1 MAAHIET
8 GTMLAPS
15 NYQSQVLKHLGLVA
29 GMVDELGLV
38 ERIDQLLPK
47 DEERR
52 TLSHGQVVKAM
63 IINGLGFNQRALY
76 LSSRFFQDKPVARLI
91 GDGIEADHINDDVQG
106 RALDVIYGYGLESFY
121 AQLSVQAA
129 VRLGLTCRTGHLDS
143 TSFHVDGEYNSQLP
157 ADETGGLITI
167 TKGYSRDHRPDLNQ
181 VVLQLICENQAGI
194 PLLMKPLSG
203 NSADK
208 TGFRETIKTHIGQ
221 LQQDVGLRY
230 LVADSALYCHES
242 LQEMRDILWISRV
255 PETLTLAKDMI
266 QQVAPMLMVN
276 PNEQTMTSLCTSYGE
291 IRQRWLIV
299 YSPEAYQ
306 RSRQTLNK
314 QFRQQSQTELKA
326 FESLCKQA
334 FACETDAR
342 HALDKLQKKLK
353 ITELPDITLVEECR
367 HSKPGRPGKEV
378 QPDRHIIRIT
388 GTLATQLLPY
398 QQKLVRKSCFI
409 VATNQLDQDQ
419 LSDAEL
425 LQTYQ
430 DQQKVE
436 RGFRFL
442 KDPQFMASTLFLK
455 SVKRVMALTV
465 IMTLCLLVY
474 AALEYR
480 IRKALREAK
489 ETFPNQLGQP
499 VTNPTARWVF
509 QFFAGIHIL
518 TVDQMQVLVLNMNDL
533 QWKLLRL
540 LGKPYE
546 QLYS

>member
-1 MAAHIET
+1 MAAHVET
-8 GTMLAPS
+8 GIMLAPS
-15 NYQSQVLKHLGLVA
+15 NYQSQVIKHLGLVA

-91 GDGIEADHINDDVQG
+91 GEGIEADHINDDVQG
-106 RALDVIYGYGLESFY
+106 RTLDTIYGYGLERFY

-181 VVLQLICENQAGI
+181 VVLQLICEHQAGI

-255 PETLTLAKDMI
+255 PETLSLAEDMI
-266 QQVAPMLMVN
+266 QQAAPMLMVN
-276 PNEQTMTSLCTSYGE
+276 PDEQTMMSLCTHYGE

-353 ITELPDITLVEECR
+353 ITELLDMTLVEEFR

-388 GTLATQLLPY
+388 GTLATRLLPY
-398 QQKLVRKSCFI
+398 QQKLARKSCFI
-409 VATNQLDQDQ
+409 VATNQLDQDE

-499 VTNPTARWVF
+499 VTKPTARWVF